1 MCCAY
6 VRAPMLKTSAYMDR
20 YTHRYDK
27 SSVRYALAG
36 SKRRD
41 LPKNGN
47 GGCAW
52 REARSSPAASGDLQT
67 YCQLVGRRDIGEQT
81 HITLNERANTTP
93 TVADDLDSFD
103 LRIGREVVAEPP
115 AELSVVHI
123 GRQAATR
130 DVSDRNS
137 WRKQRERRGPA
148 NENTGIVG
156 SGIWVVGLFGR
167 TTF

>member
-1 MCCAY
+1 
-6 VRAPMLKTSAYMDR
+6 MLKTSAYMDR

-67 YCQLVGRRDIGEQT
+67 YCQLGGRRDIGEQT

-115 AELSVVHI
+115 AELGVVHI

-130 DVSDRNS
+130 DVSDRNR
-137 WRKQRERRGPA
+137 WKMPRGRRRPA
-148 NENTGIVG
+148 NETTGIVG